1 MEEPFCKT
9 QSNPVVAPWSFLGD
23 QFVDNLLWMKFLL
36 KISQAILAYL
46 KFLHLVHL
54 AIGFHKVS
62 SNRSSQIDWTEVVG
76 IAFFFWT
83 GAGFKILE
91 ALKTLRSSPPQNPH
105 GRLIFFVFKYIY
117 ICGCIYQLPL
127 PIHKM
132 VFQIFYKME
141 VPDTGIWSCSHKK
154 WCWVCINRSL
164 STKWSAPTAKKIHKI
179 WFIGGPRPTILNGK
193 CQRGLCSHIFT
204 KVSHTFHQESFAF
217 QLPIPHLVSSSHA
230 TIMVAERF
238 TPSTQ
243 WTKTL
248 ELGSSKA
255 AWQRGRI
262 SEILQTIQVSIEFTE
277 IQLAQ
282 LVSSCLCKPWENS
295 LSFLQNQ

>member
-1 MEEPFCKT
+1 MDV
-9 QSNPVVAPWSFLGD
+9 N
-23 QFVDNLLWMKFLL
+23 
-36 KISQAILAYL
+36 
-46 KFLHLVHL
+46 VHP
-54 AIGFHKVS
+54 
-62 SNRSSQIDWTEVVG
+62 D
-76 IAFFFWT
+76 
-83 GAGFKILE
+83 
-91 ALKTLRSSPPQNPH
+91 
-105 GRLIFFVFKYIY
+105 
-117 ICGCIYQLPL
+117 
-127 PIHKM
+127 M
-132 VFQIFYKME
+132 VF
-141 VPDTGIWSCSHKK
+141 
-154 WCWVCINRSL
+154 
-164 STKWSAPTAKKIHKI
+164 
-179 WFIGGPRPTILNGK
+179 PRPWILIIGREMVDGQKWPKKHKWNI
-193 CQRGLCSHIFT
+193 QFATNYHQFHTSNHICSHIFT

-282 LVSSCLCKPWENS
+282 LVSSSLCKPWENS
-295 LSFLQNQ
+295 LSFLQNK